1 LVRFSSSSGNHG
13 GRYNFTRLAALTEIN
28 SVAADYDGDN
38 KDDFAVFRPSD
49 RTWYIRKSSGGN
61 IIVQWGL
68 ADDTPVPADYDGDGR
83 TDIAVYRSGTWYI
96 NRSNSGT
103 VISQFGLGSDV
114 PIPNRYLP

>member
-1 LVRFSSSSGNHG
+1 
-13 GRYNFTRLAALTEIN
+13 
-28 SVAADYDGDN
+28 
-38 KDDFAVFRPSD
+38 
-49 RTWYIRKSSGGN
+49 
-61 IIVQWGL
+61 L

-96 NRSNSGT
+96 NRSNSGI